1 MKAKR
6 AAAAEGS
13 SPSGELSLQLE
24 HVSLISILSDRC
36 PGAPASG
43 LTPFEALL
51 EEEYEDGS
59 RCDLSLPP
67 PSLPQ
72 QPPPPPPPLPPQ
84 ASPMDAD
91 ESMEEK
97 DCCILSQDFFWS
109 VPIGALCWSA
119 LTMWSQSQINPIPLL
134 AVLQHPRLHH
144 AGDAAGGQ

>member
-1 MKAKR
+1 MLFSLEEDGPSV
-6 AAAAEGS
+6 EGK
-13 SPSGELSLQLE
+13 L
-24 HVSLISILSDRC
+24 
-36 PGAPASG
+36 PGVLGVEDPAHHLHHASG
-43 LTPFEALL
+43 
-51 EEEYEDGS
+51 
-59 RCDLSLPP
+59 
-67 PSLPQ
+67 

>member
-1 MKAKR
+1 VKAKR

-24 HVSLISILSDRC
+24 HVSLISFLSDRC

-51 EEEYEDGS
+51 EEEDEDGS
-59 RCDLSLPP
+59 RFDLSLPP

-72 QPPPPPPPLPPQ
+72 QQQQPPLLPQ

-91 ESMEEK
+91 EPMEEK

-109 VPIGALCWSA
+109 VPIRAQCWSA

-134 AVLQHPRLHH
+134 DVLQHPRLHH
-144 AGDAAGGQ
+144 AGDAAGDQ